1 MNDEDGFDGGSV
13 VKLLRRLV
21 GGKLDGGCFNS
32 S

>member
-1 MNDEDGFDGGSV
+1 MERMGLMVGSV

-21 GGKLDGGCFNS
+21 GGKLDGGCSNS